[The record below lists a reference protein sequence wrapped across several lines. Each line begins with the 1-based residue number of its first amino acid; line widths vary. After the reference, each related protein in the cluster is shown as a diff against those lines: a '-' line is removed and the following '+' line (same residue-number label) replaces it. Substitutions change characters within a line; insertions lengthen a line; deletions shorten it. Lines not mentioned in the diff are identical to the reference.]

1 MFYRDNIKII
11 PHNLDEYLTPLA
23 FSTLFL
29 SPGRPEE
36 RGVKLSKSRVLVED
50 LTYLS
55 LVLKKKY
62 NIKTTI
68 NDSNLNDCKYSS
80 VSLHIENNS
89 VSTFSKIIKPHL
101 LHSQYHLLKRPILK
115 LTFPGSNGIHNHSY
129 ISKRDFS
136 SKKDLSDIKY
146 TLNYK
151 KEYVL
156 SLEQKEALIGIILGD
171 GFLDRVKPNH
181 NTRLRIEQSYP
192 EKEKYLRSLYELLE
206 PITTMS
212 PTIVTRKDK
221 RSSTTT
227 QSLYFR
233 TLAMPCLND
242 YYDLFYK
249 ERVKVI
255 PRNLNTLLTA
265 RGLAYWIM
273 DDGGKSVYNQT
284 ILHTR
289 SFMLEDVKYL
299 QSVLFENFGLVTRLE
314 EKKKDQ

>member
-1 MFYRDNIKII
+1 MFIV
-11 PHNLDEYLTPLA
+11 
-23 FSTLFL
+23 
-29 SPGRPEE
+29 G
-36 RGVKLSKSRVLVED
+36 
-50 LTYLS
+50 
-55 LVLKKKY
+55 
-62 NIKTTI
+62 
-68 NDSNLNDCKYSS
+68 
-80 VSLHIENNS
+80 
-89 VSTFSKIIKPHL
+89 
-101 LHSQYHLLKRPILK
+101 
-115 LTFPGSNGIHNHSY
+115 
-129 ISKRDFS
+129 
-136 SKKDLSDIKY
+136 
-146 TLNYK
+146 
-151 KEYVL
+151 
-156 SLEQKEALIGIILGD
+156 IGIILGD

-192 EKEKYLRSLYELLE
+192 EKEKYLKSLYELLE

-233 TLAMPCLND
+233 TLAMPYLND

-265 RGLAYWIM
+265 RGLAFWIM

-314 EKKKDQ
+314 EKKKDKWVIYIPVRQRTKLKDLVGPYMNESMLYKI